1 MITTEEYKTLIEDKI
16 NREDYINEINRINQE
31 ENKRYKIFENLFLE
45 NLIENEE
52 YHLENMKNVNVT
64 DYHYEQL
71 FIKFLEIGIDDMQY
85 INSKIHELKHRFDNQ
100 SSKESEE

>member
-1 MITTEEYKTLIEDKI
+1 MK
-16 NREDYINEINRINQE
+16 
-31 ENKRYKIFENLFLE
+31 
-45 NLIENEE
+45 NEE
-52 YHLENMKNVNVT
+52 YDIENMKTVNIT

-100 SSKESEE
+100 LSKESEE

>member
-45 NLIENEE
+45 ELIKNEE
-52 YHLENMKNVNVT
+52 YDIENMKNINVT